1 MNWPNSTTSM
11 PANGRTLSIVI
22 HLRAAVG
29 SPRICYVPRGPAMS
43 AIAAVIFDIGGG
55 VQDSPL
61 HAIARYERER
71 GLEANA
77 INRVVV
83 AAGGQGAWARR
94 ARGEAAVPRLY
105 AAFQGECRA

>member
-22 HLRAAVG
+22 HLRAAVA

-43 AIAAVIFDIGGG
+43 AIAAVVFDIGGV

-77 INRVVV
+77 INRVVDD
-83 AAGGQGAWARR
+83 AGIQGAWAQLERSELTVKYISS
-94 ARGEAAVPRLY
+94 AYED
-105 AAFQGECRA
+105 